1 LVVPGG
7 VEELGMCRSSLGGNR
22 EIPRLAIREC
32 AGPHWEGEE
41 P

>member
-1 LVVPGG
+1 
-7 VEELGMCRSSLGGNR
+7 MCRSSLGGNR
-22 EIPRLAIREC
+22 EVPGLASGLVP